1 MMTDQTND
9 CEYRIQ
15 QQYNTTKI
23 IIMKKTLLGL
33 LLITAIMQACV
44 QAQPKQPRII
54 ILATGGTIAGAGTSA
69 DRAGYTAGKIPID
82 DLIGTI
88 PSVRKVAEISGEQV
102 ASVGSQDMT
111 VDIWKKL
118 AIRINEI
125 FKNNEA
131 DGIVITHGTDTQEE
145 TAYFLDLVVTSDK
158 PVVLTG
164 SMRPATAI
172 SADGPKNLYDAIT
185 IAANPK
191 SKGRGVLVS
200 FNEGIFDGRDVMK
213 LSTTKT
219 NAFGSPN
226 TGPVGQAYDG
236 RVEYYATSTRE
247 VNPTKPVVLKADTK
261 LPRVDIVYMYAD
273 APSDQIDL
281 LVSKKVDGIVI
292 AGVGNGNFNKAY
304 TDAVKRAVAAGI
316 IVCRASRTPSGR
328 VVLHDEINDD
338 ELGTIVSDDLTPQ
351 KARVLLMLG
360 LTKSKDRKELQELF
374 FKY

>member
-1 MMTDQTND
+1 
-9 CEYRIQ
+9 
-15 QQYNTTKI
+15 
-23 IIMKKTLLGL
+23 MKKLFSILLF
-33 LLITAIMQACV
+33 LILI
-44 QAQPKQPRII
+44 AQVNAQLPRVI
-54 ILATGGTIAGAGTSA
+54 ILATGGTIAGAGAAS

-82 DLIGTI
+82 DLIGAI
-88 PSVRKVAEISGEQV
+88 PTVKKIANITGEQI

-111 VDIWKKL
+111 IDIWKKL
-118 AIRINEI
+118 AVRANQI

-131 DGIVITHGTDTQEE
+131 DAIVVTHGTDTQEE
-145 TAYFLDLVVTSDK
+145 TGYFLDLLVASEK

-185 IAANPK
+185 VAIDPK

-200 FNEGIFDGRDVMK
+200 FNEGIFDSREVMK

-226 TGPVGQAYDG
+226 TGPIGQAYDG
-236 RVEYYATSTRE
+236 RVEYYASNVRE
-247 VNPTKPVVLKADTK
+247 VNVNTPFSVNADTK

-273 APSDQIDL
+273 APADMIDL
-281 LVSKKVDGIVI
+281 LISKKVDGIVT
-292 AGVGNGNFNKAY
+292 AGVGNGNFNKAF
-304 TDAVKRAVAAGI
+304 TEAVKRAVAAGI
-316 IVCRASRTPSGR
+316 VVCRASRTPSGR

-351 KARVLLMLG
+351 KARILLMLG
-360 LTKSKDRKELQELF
+360 LTKTKDKKQLQDYF

>member
-1 MMTDQTND
+1 
-9 CEYRIQ
+9 
-15 QQYNTTKI
+15 
-23 IIMKKTLLGL
+23 MKKLLTIL
-33 LLITAIMQACV
+33 TFLILTAQV
-44 QAQPKQPRII
+44 QAQLPRVI
-54 ILATGGTIAGAGTSA
+54 ILATGGTIAGAGASA

-88 PSVRKVAEISGEQV
+88 PSVKKIASITGEQV

-111 VDIWKKL
+111 IDVWKKL

-131 DGIVITHGTDTQEE
+131 DAIVVTHGTDTQEE
-145 TAYFLDLVVTSDK
+145 TAYFLDLVIPADK

-185 IAANPK
+185 VAINPK

-200 FNEGIFDGRDVMK
+200 FNEGIYDAREVMK
-213 LSTTKT
+213 MSTTKT

-236 RVEYYATSTRE
+236 RVEYYSSSDRE
-247 VNPTKPVVLKADTK
+247 VNPKKPIVLTAETK

-273 APSDQIDL
+273 APSDQIDM
-281 LVSKKVDGIVI
+281 LVGKKVDGIVI

-304 TDAVKRAVAAGI
+304 MEAVKKAVAAGV
-316 IVCRASRTPSGR
+316 IVCRASRAPSGR
-328 VVLHDEINDD
+328 VVLHDEIND
-338 ELGTIVSDDLTPQ
+338 EQLGTIVSDDLTPQ
-351 KARVLLMLG
+351 KARVLLMLA
-360 LTKSKDRKELQELF
+360 LTRTKDKKQLQEIF
-374 FKY
+374 FTY

>member
-1 MMTDQTND
+1 
-9 CEYRIQ
+9 
-15 QQYNTTKI
+15 
-23 IIMKKTLLGL
+23 MKKLLSIL
-33 LLITAIMQACV
+33 VFMILVIQV
-44 QAQPKQPRII
+44 QAQLPRVI
-54 ILATGGTIAGAGTSA
+54 ILATGGTIAGQGASA

-82 DLIGTI
+82 DLVGAI
-88 PSVRKVAEISGEQV
+88 PSVKKIATITGEQV

-111 VDIWKKL
+111 IDIWKKL
-118 AIRINEI
+118 AVRANEI
-125 FKNNEA
+125 FRNNEA
-131 DGIVITHGTDTQEE
+131 DAIVVTHGTDTQEE
-145 TAYFLDLVVTSDK
+145 TGYFLDLVVASDK

-185 IAANPK
+185 VAIDPK
-191 SKGRGVLVS
+191 SKGRGVLIS
-200 FNEGIFDGRDVMK
+200 FNEGIFDAREVMK

-226 TGPVGQAYDG
+226 TGPIGQAYDG
-236 RVEYYATSTRE
+236 KVEYYQSSVRE
-247 VNPTKPVVLKADTK
+247 VNVATPFSINADTK
-261 LPRVDIVYMYAD
+261 FPRVDIVYMYAD
-273 APSDQIDL
+273 APADQIDML
-281 LVSKKVDGIVI
+281 IAKKVDGIVI

-304 TDAVKRAVAAGI
+304 MDAVKRAVAAGI

-351 KARVLLMLG
+351 KARILLMLG
-360 LTKSKDRKELQELF
+360 LTKTKEKKALQEYF

>member
-1 MMTDQTND
+1 MK
-9 CEYRIQ
+9 RFLSLLVF
-15 QQYNTTKI
+15 I
-23 IIMKKTLLGL
+23 I
-33 LLITAIMQACV
+33 LIEQV
-44 QAQPKQPRII
+44 HAQLPRVI
-54 ILATGGTIAGAGTSA
+54 ILATGGTIAGAGASA

-88 PSVRKVAEISGEQV
+88 PSVKKIATITGEQV

-111 VDIWKKL
+111 IDVWKKL

-145 TAYFLDLVVTSDK
+145 TAYFLDLVVTSEK

-185 IAANPK
+185 IAVNPK

-200 FNEGIFDGRDVMK
+200 FNEGIYDAREVMK

-236 RVEYYATSTRE
+236 RVEFYSSSDRE
-247 VNPTKPVVLKADTK
+247 VNPKKPIVLTADTK

-273 APSDQIDL
+273 APSDQLDL
-281 LVSKKVDGIVI
+281 LISKKVDGIVI

-304 TDAVKRAVAAGI
+304 MDAVKKAVAAGI
-316 IVCRASRTPSGR
+316 IVCRASRAPSGR
-328 VVLHDEINDD
+328 VVLHDEINDE

-351 KARVLLMLG
+351 KARVLLMLA
-360 LTKSKDRKELQELF
+360 LTRTKDKKQLQEIF
-374 FKY
+374 FTY

>member
-1 MMTDQTND
+1 
-9 CEYRIQ
+9 
-15 QQYNTTKI
+15 
-23 IIMKKTLLGL
+23 MKKLVSLLTFIV
-33 LLITAIMQACV
+33 LIIQV
-44 QAQPKQPRII
+44 QAQLPRVI
-54 ILATGGTIAGAGTSA
+54 ILATGGTIAGAGASA

-82 DLIGTI
+82 DLVGSI
-88 PSVRKVAEISGEQV
+88 PSIKKKATITGEQI
-102 ASVGSQDMT
+102 ASIGSQDMT
-111 VDIWKKL
+111 IDVWKKL
-118 AIRINEI
+118 AVRINEI
-125 FKNNEA
+125 AKNKEA

-145 TAYFLDLVVTSDK
+145 TAYFLDLALTTDI

-185 IAANPK
+185 IAIDPK

-200 FNEGIFDGRDVMK
+200 FNEGIFDARDVMK

-236 RVEYYATSTRE
+236 RVEYYSSSERE
-247 VNPTKPVVLKADTK
+247 VKPKSPVTITNTTK

-273 APSDQIDL
+273 APPDMIDM
-281 LVSKKVDGIVI
+281 LVAKKVDGIVI

-304 TDAVKRAVAAGI
+304 MDAVKRAVAAGVI
-316 IVCRASRTPSGR
+316 ICRASRTPSGR
-328 VVLHDEINDD
+328 VVLHDEINDE

-351 KARVLLMLG
+351 KARILLMLG
-360 LTKSKDRKELQELF
+360 LTKTKDKKQLQDLF

>member
-1 MMTDQTND
+1 MK
-9 CEYRIQ
+9 RI
-15 QQYNTTKI
+15 I
-23 IIMKKTLLGL
+23 SIL
-33 LLITAIMQACV
+33 AILFLVVQV
-44 QAQPKQPRII
+44 QAQLPRVI
-54 ILATGGTIAGAGTSA
+54 ILATGGTIAGAGASS

-82 DLIGTI
+82 NLIGAI
-88 PSVRKVAEISGEQV
+88 PTVKKIATISGEQG

-118 AIRINEI
+118 AVRINEI
-125 FKNNEA
+125 YAKKEA
-131 DGIVITHGTDTQEE
+131 DAIVVTHGTDTQEE
-145 TAYFLDLVVTSDK
+145 TAYFLDLVVPSDM

-185 IAANPK
+185 VAIDPK
-191 SKGRGVLVS
+191 TKGRGVLVS
-200 FNEGIFDGRDVMK
+200 FNEGIFDGREVMK
-213 LSTTKT
+213 MSTTFT

-226 TGPVGQAYDG
+226 TGPIGHAYDG
-236 RVEYYATSTRE
+236 KVEYYANAVRE
-247 VNPTKPVVLKADTK
+247 VNPKSPVVIKADTK

-273 APSDQIDL
+273 APPDQIDML
-281 LVSKKVDGIVI
+281 INKKVDGIVI

-304 TDAVKRAVAAGI
+304 MDAVKRAVAAGI
-316 IVCRASRTPSGR
+316 VVCRASRTPSGR

-351 KARVLLMLG
+351 KARILLMLG
-360 LTKSKDRKELQELF
+360 LTKSKDKKALQQLF